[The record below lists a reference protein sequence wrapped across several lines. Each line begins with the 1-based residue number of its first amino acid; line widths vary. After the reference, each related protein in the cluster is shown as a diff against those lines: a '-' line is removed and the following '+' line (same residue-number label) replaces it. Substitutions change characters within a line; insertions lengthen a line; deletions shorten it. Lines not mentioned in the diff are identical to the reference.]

1 MFVKHVLS
9 LQYIIHAM
17 MISMVL
23 TKGKEVF
30 YKIIVTEKVLLFIN
44 NYNNGI
50 MKQLCKPIYG
60 MFDML
65 SEVIPVI
72 IIT

>member
-1 MFVKHVLS
+1 M
-9 LQYIIHAM
+9 A
-17 MISMVL
+17 L

-30 YKIIVTEKVLLFIN
+30 YEIIVTEKVLLFIN

-50 MKQLCKPIYG
+50 IKQLRKPIYG
-60 MFDML
+60 TCMFYML

-72 IIT
+72 IMMNYKIKY